1 MITLSNTCTVR
12 FTENFIRLKPLC
24 IMHNGFFIDFFAKNC
39 EITSCVIQNLVVL
52 YMKCMIVYNY
62 PSGVYGGN
70 MKAYCEM
77 SREEL
82 LALKEQLEAAY
93 EEEKGKGLKLDMS
106 RGKPGFSQLDLS
118 LPMMDVIN
126 SDSDMRTMLGN
137 DTRNYGDLDGIGE
150 CRRLMADMMSVAKD
164 NVVVCGNSSLNI
176 MYDTV
181 STSMT
186 HGVNGST
193 PWCKLDKVKFL
204 CPVPGYDRH
213 FRITEFFGIEMIAIP
228 MDENGPDMDMVE
240 QYVNNDSAVKG
251 IWCVPK
257 YSNPTGISYSDEVV
271 KRFANLKPA
280 AEDFRIYWDNAY
292 CIHHLYEDKQDE
304 ILNILEECEKAGNPD
319 MVYIFASTSK
329 VTFPGSGVAAIA
341 SSLENVKF
349 IERQMTVQ
357 TIGHDKINQL
367 RHARYFKD
375 IEGMKAHMKKHADL
389 MRPKFEAVLAVL
401 EEELGGLGIGTWN
414 KPNGGYFISFDAME
428 GCAKAIV
435 AKCKEAG
442 VVLTGA
448 GATYPY
454 GKDPKDSNIRIA
466 PSFPT
471 PEEMAMA
478 TNLFVLCVK
487 LVSVE
492 KLLNE

>member
-1 MITLSNTCTVR
+1 
-12 FTENFIRLKPLC
+12 
-24 IMHNGFFIDFFAKNC
+24 MHNGFFIDFFAKNC
-39 EITSCVIQNLVVL
+39 ENTSCVILNLVVL

-70 MKAYCEM
+70 MKAYCEL

-82 LALKEQLEAAY
+82 LALKTELDKAY
-93 EEEKGKGLKLDMS
+93 EDEKGKGLKLDMS

-150 CRRLMADMMSVAKD
+150 CRRLMADMMSVSKD

-181 STSMT
+181 SSSMT

-213 FRITEFFGIEMIAIP
+213 FRITEFFGIEMITIP
-228 MDENGPDMDMVE
+228 MNENGPDMDKVE
-240 QYVNNDSAVKG
+240 QYVNNDPSVKG

-304 ILNILEECEKAGNPD
+304 ILNILEECEKAGNPN

-341 SSLENVKF
+341 SSLENIQY
-349 IERQMTVQ
+349 IEKQMTVQ

-375 IEGMKAHMKKHADL
+375 IKGMKEHMKKHADL

-401 EEELGGLGIGTWN
+401 EKELGGLGIGTWN